1 MRRCLIAAAIA
12 LALLS
17 FPTRASLFKKP
28 ASSPGLAAVPT
39 AAAHAVTDPIKS
51 PAPVR

>member
-39 AAAHAVTDPIKS
+39 ATAHAVTDPIKS
-51 PAPVR
+51 SVPVK